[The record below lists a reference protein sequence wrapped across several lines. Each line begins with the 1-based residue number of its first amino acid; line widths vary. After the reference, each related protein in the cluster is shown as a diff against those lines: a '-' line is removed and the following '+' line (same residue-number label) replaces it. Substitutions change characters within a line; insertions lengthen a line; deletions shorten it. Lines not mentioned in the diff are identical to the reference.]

1 MRTAAGIGWIGLVAA
16 SLFLCAAAGA
26 DGTLYRWVDKD
37 GRVHYGDDPAA
48 ANNARQVE
56 PNPLNSGGGSGS
68 SSGGDD
74 AAAQKQTA
82 ECKSKSDLLGRY
94 KNAATISETDA
105 LGNTR
110 EYSAD
115 EKDQLV
121 AKTQKYVDDHCA
133 AAATPAN

>member
-1 MRTAAGIGWIGLVAA
+1 MRTAAGVGLIGLVAA
-16 SLFLCAAAGA
+16 SLLFCGAAGA

-74 AAAQKQTA
+74 AAAQKQAA
-82 ECKSKSDLLGRY
+82 ECKSKSEVLGRY

-121 AKTQKYVDDHCA
+121 AKTQKYIDDHCA

>member
-1 MRTAAGIGWIGLVAA
+1 MRTAAGIGLIGLVAA

-48 ANNARQVE
+48 ANNAREVA
-56 PNPLNSGGGSGS
+56 PNPLNAGVSGS

-74 AAAQKQTA
+74 AAAQKQAA

-133 AAATPAN
+133 AAAPAN